1 MTRAIHGR
9 SSYRSHDRAS
19 NLVLELQ
26 VEQWSRRSENHTHFR
41 QSLPALAPTFTYKNK
56 GLCMFLRSLNR
67 SLVCQSKKCQM
78 FAVSASSFEGT
89 WAIGDH
95 LHSKFIHFCQHSL
108 DHIRSD
114 MCREATFDKRFAFI
128 SLRLIV
134 RLDQRH
140 DAASR
145 A

>member
-9 SSYRSHDRAS
+9 SSYRSHDRES
-19 NLVLELQ
+19 NLDLELQ
-26 VEQWSRRSENHTHFR
+26 EEQRSRRTENHTRFR
-41 QSLPALAPTFTYKNK
+41 QSSPAVAPTFPSKKQRLYKY
-56 GLCMFLRSLNR
+56 LRSLNR
-67 SLVCQSKKCQM
+67 RLVCQSKKCQM
-78 FAVSASSFEGT
+78 LAVSAASFEGT

-108 DHIRSD
+108 DNIRSD